1 VSQHFKWRVSPSQ
14 GYDANRYVRVVEQ
27 GVFDLLNNVWAVTL
41 ENDAKVNAPW
51 RDRTGNARQT
61 LAGYA
66 VRVPQSG
73 SVQAVFVS
81 DGERLLPWTYDPG
94 RGGIAL
100 ILRHGMSYGKQL
112 ELARQGRFAI
122 VGPTL
127 DWARPQIW
135 SSVQRMLK

>member
-1 VSQHFKWRVSPSQ
+1 MANFRWRVPPSQ

-27 GVFDLLNNVWAVTL
+27 GVFDLLNNVWAVRL

-61 LAGYA
+61 LAAYA
-66 VRVPQSG
+66 TRVPKSG

-81 DGERLLPWTYDPG
+81 DGERLLPATYSPG
-94 RGGIAL
+94 EGIAL
-100 ILRHGMSYGKQL
+100 VLRHGMSYGKQL

-127 DWARPQIW
+127 DWARNQIW
-135 SSVQRMLK
+135 ASVRGLMK